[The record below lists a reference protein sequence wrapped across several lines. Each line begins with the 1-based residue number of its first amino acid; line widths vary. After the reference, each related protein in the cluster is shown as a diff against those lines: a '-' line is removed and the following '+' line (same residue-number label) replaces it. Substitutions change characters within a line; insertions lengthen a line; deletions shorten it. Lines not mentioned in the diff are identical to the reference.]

1 MPKIYQRLILQSRDR
16 NFLLRSS
23 IIIGIISILIGIVLP
38 NISKQENQT
47 IERLEI
53 SCPWIKTESLPI
65 IMNRLNQKTVE
76 RIMNYSNGKGF
87 DEASIARMARE
98 GLYSTASLLGIPQ
111 NILKPETQKLFEN
124 YVTIMSYSKKKD
136 SELLLKLMTAA
147 ESKKPKR
154 FAAEFYAD
162 ILISMGKNEESL
174 HFYEIE
180 IMHYPQSDH
189 ARNGIMRALLA
200 LEKTSKLEELF
211 SNKEYRNSMSNHTFE
226 NVASRL
232 GKWISLTKRN
242 ITFIFQNLNFVWL
255 SVTTFTAT
263 IWFCIIIS
271 LGRAGNLP
279 LIRIPLY
286 GFGFIAGFVSTFVVL
301 GLVFWQENELQF
313 KLNGEIINDSLY
325 VICGIGLR
333 EELIKLLFFTPF
345 LFILLKRRCPMEALA
360 TAACIGLGFACS
372 ENLLYFG
379 PGSEAA
385 VFPRFLTAN
394 FFHASLTG
402 IAGLSLFYF
411 SLWPKTRWEGFIGT
425 FILVVTAHG
434 AYDALVGLVPQLAKP
449 LSIFSIIIFALI
461 SNYYLNSA
469 KEVREGSSAAIS
481 PLGIFVIGSS
491 TLIGITWILA
501 CHLNP
506 IREVITTIG
515 HSTLSL
521 GAMAFIFINQFRNE

>member
-1 MPKIYQRLILQSRDR
+1 MPKIHQRLILQSRDR
-16 NFLLRSS
+16 NFLIRSS
-23 IIIGIISILIGIVLP
+23 IIIGIISILIGIALP
-38 NISKQENQT
+38 SISTKKNQI

-65 IMNRLNQKTVE
+65 IMNRLNQKMVE

-111 NILKPETQKLFEN
+111 NILKPETQKLIEN
-124 YVTIMSYSKKKD
+124 YVTIMSDSEKKD

>member
-1 MPKIYQRLILQSRDR
+1 MPKIHQRLILQSRDR

-23 IIIGIISILIGIVLP
+23 IIIGIISILIGIALP
-38 NISKQENQT
+38 SISTKKNQI

-53 SCPWIKTESLPI
+53 ACPWIKTESLPI
-65 IMNRLNQKTVE
+65 IMNRLNPKKVE
-76 RIMNYSNGKGF
+76 RIINYRSGKGF
-87 DEASIARMARE
+87 EEASIARMARE
-98 GLYSTASLLGIPQ
+98 GLYSTASILGIPQ
-111 NILKPETQKLFEN
+111 NILNPETQKLFED
-124 YVTIMSYSKKKD
+124 YILSALDKKN
-136 SELLLKLMTAA
+136 EAHFLKLKVRMK
-147 ESKKPKR
+147 SSRPIR
-154 FAAEFYAD
+154 FASEFYAD
-162 ILISMGKNEESL
+162 ILSAREKHEEAKKFYKFELKN
-174 HFYEIE
+174 
-180 IMHYPQSDH
+180 YPQS
-189 ARNGIMRALLA
+189 AYAKNGIMRALLA
-200 LEKTSKLEELF
+200 LDKTNELEALF
-211 SNKEYRNSMSNHTFE
+211 SNQEYRNSMSNQTFE
-226 NVASRL
+226 NVALRL
-232 GKWISLTKRN
+232 GKWISLTQKN

-255 SVTTFTAT
+255 SVTSFTAT

-279 LIRIPLY
+279 LRRIPLY
-286 GFGFIAGFVSTFVVL
+286 GFGFIAGFASTFVVL

-345 LFILLKRRCPMEALA
+345 LFILLKKRCPMEALA

-379 PGSEAA
+379 PGSEAD

-411 SLWPKTRWEGFIGT
+411 GLWPKTRWEGFIGT
-425 FILVVTAHG
+425 FILVVIAHG

-469 KEVREGSSAAIS
+469 KEVRKGSSAAIS

-491 TLIGITWILA
+491 ILIGITWILA

-506 IREVITTIG
+506 IREVITTMG

>member
-1 MPKIYQRLILQSRDR
+1 MLKIHQRLISQSRDR

-38 NISKQENQT
+38 SISTKENRI
-47 IERLEI
+47 IEKLEI
-53 SCPWIKTESLPI
+53 ACPWIKKESIPLI
-65 IMNRLNQKTVE
+65 LNRLDPKQVK
-76 RIMNYSNGKGF
+76 RIIDYRNGNVF
-87 DEASIARMARE
+87 DEVSIARMARE
-98 GLYSTASLLGIPQ
+98 GLYLTASILEIPQ
-111 NILKPETQKLFEN
+111 NVLKPESQKLFKN
-124 YVTIMSYSKKKD
+124 YILSSLDKKNEEHFSK
-136 SELLLKLMTAA
+136 LKERMK
-147 ESKKPKR
+147 SRRPIR
-154 FAAEFYAD
+154 FASEFYAD
-162 ILISMGKNEESL
+162 ILSAREKHEEAKIYYEFELKN
-174 HFYEIE
+174 
-180 IMHYPQSDH
+180 YPQSDH
-189 ARNGIMRALLA
+189 AKNGIMRALLA
-200 LEKTSKLEELF
+200 LEKTNELEELF
-211 SNKEYRNSMSNHTFE
+211 SSQEYRNSMSNQTFE
-226 NVASRL
+226 NVALRL
-232 GKWISLTKRN
+232 GKWIALTKRN

-255 SVTTFTAT
+255 SVTAFTAA

-279 LIRIPLY
+279 RRRIPLY
-286 GFGFIAGFVSTFVVL
+286 GFGFLAGFVSTFVVL

-345 LFILLKRRCPMEALA
+345 LFILLKKRCPMEALA

-411 SLWPKTRWEGFIGT
+411 GLWPKTRWEGFIGT
-425 FILVVTAHG
+425 FILVVIAHG
-434 AYDALVGLVPQLAKP
+434 AYDALVGLVPQLSKP

-469 KEVREGSSAAIS
+469 KEVREGSSSAIS

-491 TLIGITWILA
+491 TLIGVTWILA
-501 CHLNP
+501 CYLNP
-506 IREVITTIG
+506 IREVMTTIG
-515 HSTLSL
+515 YSTLSL

>member
-1 MPKIYQRLILQSRDR
+1 
-16 NFLLRSS
+16 
-23 IIIGIISILIGIVLP
+23 
-38 NISKQENQT
+38 
-47 IERLEI
+47 
-53 SCPWIKTESLPI
+53 
-65 IMNRLNQKTVE
+65 
-76 RIMNYSNGKGF
+76 
-87 DEASIARMARE
+87 
-98 GLYSTASLLGIPQ
+98 
-111 NILKPETQKLFEN
+111 
-124 YVTIMSYSKKKD
+124 
-136 SELLLKLMTAA
+136 
-147 ESKKPKR
+147 
-154 FAAEFYAD
+154 
-162 ILISMGKNEESL
+162 
-174 HFYEIE
+174 
-180 IMHYPQSDH
+180 
-189 ARNGIMRALLA
+189 
-200 LEKTSKLEELF
+200 
-211 SNKEYRNSMSNHTFE
+211 
-226 NVASRL
+226 
-232 GKWISLTKRN
+232 
-242 ITFIFQNLNFVWL
+242 
-255 SVTTFTAT
+255 
-263 IWFCIIIS
+263 

-279 LIRIPLY
+279 LRRIPLY
-286 GFGFIAGFVSTFVVL
+286 GFGFIAGFASTFVVL

-379 PGSEAA
+379 PGSEAD

-411 SLWPKTRWEGFIGT
+411 GLWPKTRWEGFIGT
-425 FILVVTAHG
+425 FILVVIAHG

-506 IREVITTIG
+506 IREVITTMG